1 MVRNLHPPEAIVNEN
16 LLQRWK
22 RYDDERPNFAGE
34 HWLVLAG
41 GIALWLATRR
51 HPSFAVRL
59 AGSVLGTLAVARAA
73 TGREVPPK
81 MLRYLPY
88 ADRH

>member
-1 MVRNLHPPEAIVNEN
+1 MNET

-22 RYDDERPNFAGE
+22 RFDENRPGFTGE
-34 HWLVLAG
+34 HWLVLAAG
-41 GIALWLATRR
+41 VAAWLATRR

-73 TGREVPPK
+73 SGREVPQK
-81 MLRYLPY
+81 LLRYLPY
-88 ADRH
+88 ADRR

>member
-1 MVRNLHPPEAIVNEN
+1 MDET

-22 RYDDERPNFAGE
+22 RYDDNRPGFAGE
-34 HWLVLAG
+34 HWLVLAAG
-41 GIALWLATRR
+41 VAAWLATRR

-59 AGSVLGTLAVARAA
+59 AGSVLGTVAVARAA
-73 TGREVPPK
+73 TGREVPPR

>member
-1 MVRNLHPPEAIVNEN
+1 MPATTQSIGTPVNET

-22 RYDDERPNFAGE
+22 RFDETRPGFTGE
-34 HWLVLAG
+34 HWLVLAAG
-41 GIALWLATRR
+41 VATWLATRR

-73 TGREVPPK
+73 SGREVPQK

-88 ADRH
+88 ADRR

>member
-1 MVRNLHPPEAIVNEN
+1 MNDT

-22 RYDDERPNFAGE
+22 RYDENRSGFTGE
-34 HWLVLAG
+34 HWLALAA
-41 GIALWLATRR
+41 GIATWLATRR
-51 HPSFAVRL
+51 HRSLAVRL

-81 MLRYLPY
+81 MLRYLPF